1 MAFEDMVS
9 FKSKIGA
16 CVTGID
22 SWMIINKLK
31 MDSDKTEILVFSSSH
46 RPRPALD
53 LLDIVQRM
61 CVTQVLHVQGIL
73 GLFLVILYLWHLVSR
88 LCASLP
94 FFIA

>member
-61 CVTQVLHVQGIL
+61 CVTQVLQGIL